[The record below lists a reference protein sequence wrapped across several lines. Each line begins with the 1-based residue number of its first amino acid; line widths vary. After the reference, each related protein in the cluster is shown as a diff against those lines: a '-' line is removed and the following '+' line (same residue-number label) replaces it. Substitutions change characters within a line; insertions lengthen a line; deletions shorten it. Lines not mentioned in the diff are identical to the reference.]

1 MRRLRPASPTTV
13 SPVSTPPAP
22 VQVPDSSHG
31 NRPALWRAR
40 WGTWPTRWTF
50 PVLVANL
57 VAQVVIIGTG
67 GAVRLTASGL
77 GCSTWPQ
84 CEPGH
89 FTPMHV
95 DAASYHAAIEFGNR
109 MITGILLVI
118 SLLVAVAVWSGRER
132 ARSYRLLGL
141 VPLAGV
147 LLQAVIGG
155 ITVLVKLNP
164 AIVASHLLI
173 SMALVAASTVL
184 VRRHRRED
192 GTPRPVVGPLIVVMS
207 RALVVATV
215 VVLAL
220 GVVVTGSG
228 PHSGDSVVGYRFAVD
243 PAAMAKVHAGAVWVF
258 LVVLAAILVALRREH
273 APAETRRS
281 ALVLL
286 ALTLAQGVIGYVQ
299 YATGLP
305 ALLVGVHMVAA
316 ALLTVAVTWFVTTLR
331 VRSGS
336 R

>member
-1 MRRLRPASPTTV
+1 MR
-13 SPVSTPPAP
+13 
-22 VQVPDSSHG
+22 
-31 NRPALWRAR
+31 
-40 WGTWPTRWTF
+40 
-50 PVLVANL
+50 
-57 VAQVVIIGTG
+57 I
-67 GAVRLTASGL
+67 
-77 GCSTWPQ
+77 
-84 CEPGH
+84 
-89 FTPMHV
+89 
-95 DAASYHAAIEFGNR
+95 DAASYHTAIEFGNR
-109 MITGILLVI
+109 TITGVLVVV
-118 SLLVAVAVWSGRER
+118 SLLVALVIATDRGRS
-132 ARSYRLLGL
+132 RSYRLLGL
-141 VPLAGV
+141 APLVGV
-147 LLQAVIGG
+147 LVQAVIGG
-155 ITVLVKLNP
+155 IAVLVKLNP

-173 SMALVAASTVL
+173 SMALVSVSTVL
-184 VRRHRRED
+184 VRRHGRGD
-192 GTPRPVVGPLIVVMS
+192 GANRPVVGPSIIILS

-258 LVVLAAILVALRREH
+258 LAVLAAILVALRREH